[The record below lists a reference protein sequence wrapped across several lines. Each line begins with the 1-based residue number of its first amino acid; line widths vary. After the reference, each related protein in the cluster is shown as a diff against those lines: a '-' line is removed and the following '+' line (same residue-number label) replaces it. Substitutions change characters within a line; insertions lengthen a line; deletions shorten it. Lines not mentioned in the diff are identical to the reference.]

1 MKKVG
6 SGLKL
11 PDHETKDSSYFLI
24 GTFKESLI
32 LLKYNLIDKRNYI
45 FLILRI
51 VEYSLLVQDLAKSKH
66 WDIGKSAFVYIST

>member
-1 MKKVG
+1 MVG

-11 PDHETKDSSYFLI
+11 PAHETEDSSYFLI

-45 FLILRI
+45 FLILGI

-66 WDIGKSAFVYIST
+66 WDIGKSVFV